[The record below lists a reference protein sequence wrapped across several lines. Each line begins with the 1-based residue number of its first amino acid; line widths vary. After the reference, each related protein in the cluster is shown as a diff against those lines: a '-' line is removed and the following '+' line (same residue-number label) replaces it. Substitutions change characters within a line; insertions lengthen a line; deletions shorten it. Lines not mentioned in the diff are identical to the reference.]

1 MKTQG
6 SLVACGDRLA
16 LDKPSIIVI
25 EAEVSRPTVKTP
37 SSWVPTQE
45 LERRGVRRSE
55 HRVASQVL
63 WVRGCGCVRR
73 AEAACFDPQN
83 MAALLGAGSGGGGGG
98 IAPPKEFTFAQLSR
112 ATNDFHPDSKIGEG
126 ATGHVFKG
134 ELRVGLPSTQG
145 MNVC

>member
-45 LERRGVRRSE
+45 LEKF
-55 HRVASQVL
+55 
-63 WVRGCGCVRR
+63 C
-73 AEAACFDPQN
+73 
-83 MAALLGAGSGGGGGG
+83 LL
-98 IAPPKEFTFAQLSR
+98 AQLRSH
-112 ATNDFHPDSKIGEG
+112 TTSPTSLNSSHNNGG
-126 ATGHVFKG
+126 AEFFFF
-134 ELRVGLPSTQG
+134 STFRFRRRI
-145 MNVC
+145 

>member
-45 LERRGVRRSE
+45 LEVFFSRSRLSLVYVSVGMSEAINRAKARCCLPGGEIPKMGWMAGKKRKSRRGNCMSADVKTAPVSLACLLLLLAQPKAT
-55 HRVASQVL
+55 RV
-63 WVRGCGCVRR
+63 
-73 AEAACFDPQN
+73 E
-83 MAALLGAGSGGGGGG
+83 MM
-98 IAPPKEFTFAQLSR
+98 
-112 ATNDFHPDSKIGEG
+112 
-126 ATGHVFKG
+126 GHV
-134 ELRVGLPSTQG
+134 
-145 MNVC
+145 

>member
-45 LERRGVRRSE
+45 LEVFFSRSRLSLVYVSVGMSEAINRAKARCCLPGGEKPKMGWMAGKEKRKSRRGHVGRCETAPVSLACLLLLLAQPKAT
-55 HRVASQVL
+55 RV
-63 WVRGCGCVRR
+63 
-73 AEAACFDPQN
+73 E
-83 MAALLGAGSGGGGGG
+83 MM
-98 IAPPKEFTFAQLSR
+98 
-112 ATNDFHPDSKIGEG
+112 
-126 ATGHVFKG
+126 GHV
-134 ELRVGLPSTQG
+134 
-145 MNVC
+145 

>member
-45 LERRGVRRSE
+45 LEVFFSRSRLSLVYVSVGMSE
-55 HRVASQVL
+55 AIN
-63 WVRGCGCVRR
+63 R
-73 AEAACFDPQN
+73 AKARCCLPS
-83 MAALLGAGSGGGGGG
+83 SGG
-98 IAPPKEFTFAQLSR
+98 SVM
-112 ATNDFHPDSKIGEG
+112 ATDSAKRLDPFERRH
-126 ATGHVFKG
+126 ATETRREEK
-134 ELRVGLPSTQG
+134 RW
-145 MNVC
+145 

>member
-45 LERRGVRRSE
+45 LERRGVRLFRTPSS
-55 HRVASQVL
+55 VTGAVGAWL
-63 WVRGCGCVRR
+63 WVR
-73 AEAACFDPQN
+73 EK
-83 MAALLGAGSGGGGGG
+83 S
-98 IAPPKEFTFAQLSR
+98 
-112 ATNDFHPDSKIGEG
+112 
-126 ATGHVFKG
+126 
-134 ELRVGLPSTQG
+134 
-145 MNVC
+145 